1 VNDHDSS
8 LEASVLRYVLA
19 APPSWR
25 RLGELRPD
33 DLAIPAHRDVLAAI
47 LDLGESGAMP
57 ASERVIE
64 ALRAKR
70 QDEAVRTAVRL
81 LQGDATP
88 LAAVSGAVEHLRGL
102 SRIRRLRE
110 PLLEAV
116 ALIDGGDVDA
126 CIQAVQSLAET
137 ATSNADATG
146 YPWLRTTPDVV
157 AAAMED
163 VFRKRDNRGL
173 DLGAF
178 TPLGDHMAPG
188 NLIVIAGETNA
199 GKSSLA
205 LWMALRWWA
214 QYGARVGIV
223 SVEDREAVWGRRMVA
238 HQAKVDLSKPQLSR
252 NDMDSVVSAA
262 DRLKI
267 DDPIH
272 YAILEDN
279 DVSHVAR
286 YAKRLAQS
294 CGLIVV
300 DYLQE
305 ITDRTMER
313 KGVSERER
321 LTNAARACKRVAK
334 VAKVPVI
341 LVSQLSR
348 PENKKHR
355 EPTMFDIK
363 GSGDVENMAEGIVLI
378 WRDGD
383 HEGADALAKVAKLK
397 DSPKRPRVALIRED
411 GGAITQLRPLDK
423 KSDRADVFDEESGS

>member
-1 VNDHDSS
+1 MSMVDHDSQ

-33 DLAIPAHRDVLAAI
+33 DMAIPAHRDILAAI
-47 LDLGESGAMP
+47 LDIGESGAMP
-57 ASERVIE
+57 ASEKVVE
-64 ALRAKR
+64 TLRSKR
-70 QDEAVRTAVRL
+70 KDEAVRLAVRL

-102 SRIRRLRE
+102 SRIRRIRD
-110 PLLEAV
+110 PLLEAQ
-116 ALIDGGDVDA
+116 ALIESGDVDG
-126 CIQAVQSLAET
+126 CIRAVQSLAES
-137 ATSNADATG
+137 ATSNADAAG

-163 VFRKRDNRGL
+163 VLRKRDSRGL

-178 TPLGDHMAPG
+178 SPLGDHLAPG
-188 NLIVIAGETNA
+188 NLVVIAGETNA

-214 QYGARVGIV
+214 QYGSQVGVV

-252 NDMDSVVSAA
+252 NDMESVQAA
-262 DRLKI
+262 AERLAQE
-267 DDPIH
+267 DPIH

-286 YAKRLAQS
+286 YARKLAQS
-294 CGLIVV
+294 CGLLVV

-305 ITDRTMER
+305 ITDSSMER
-313 KGVSERER
+313 KGASERER

-334 VAKVPVI
+334 VCKVPVI

-383 HEGADALAKVAKLK
+383 YEGAEAFAKVAKLK
-397 DSPKRPRVALIRED
+397 DSPKRPRVSMLRDE
-411 GGAITQLRPLDK
+411 GGAITRLVPLERST
-423 KSDRADVFDEESGS
+423 SDGFAEGAL